1 MNAVFL
7 DLLGRGNAVQYCAP
21 SPPPPGP
28 PPPPPVLS
36 TGTDQSSPPAGA
48 TAKVVAT
55 PPSDARAPWR
65 IKQDET
71 QESVN
76 HRKRAAAAAA
86 DLEAA
91 KGKPSE
97 SSA

>member
-1 MNAVFL
+1 MQEAEQWAAELNAEHGYPVKVETF
-7 DLLGRGNAVQYCAP
+7 
-21 SPPPPGP
+21 GP

-76 HRKRAAAAAA
+76 RRKRAAAAAA